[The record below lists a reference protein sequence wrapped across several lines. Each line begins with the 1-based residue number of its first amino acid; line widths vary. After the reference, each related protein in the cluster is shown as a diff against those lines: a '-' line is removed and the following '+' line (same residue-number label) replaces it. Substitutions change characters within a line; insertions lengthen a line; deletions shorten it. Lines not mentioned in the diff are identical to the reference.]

1 MKEKLKVDLIIEP
14 RTTTVS
20 ESSLSIFVRRLSGNI
35 TEAFTD
41 GKPMRAC
48 FPDTLSTLLRLK
60 KSTDSLKNNL
70 HHASK
75 RDYADHLGTSGC
87 IKV

>member
-1 MKEKLKVDLIIEP
+1 MDLIIEP
-14 RTTTVS
+14 RTTIVS
-20 ESSLSIFVRRLSGNI
+20 ESSLSIFVRILSGNI

-48 FPDTLSTLLRLK
+48 LPDTLSTLLRLK
-60 KSTDSLKNNL
+60 KRTDSLKNNL
-70 HHASK
+70 HHTSK
-75 RDYADHLGTSGC
+75 RDYADHLGTLSC